1 MAMESLVASVYEY
14 AREKTEKWHFLY
26 HVKRSIFPLII
37 GIFVLSGLLF
47 SSTVAYFVFY
57 WSYIPSAGIV
67 KDVHLQFTYHTL
79 KIEVSDSIVKMQL
92 LGQLSTLQALIS

>member
-1 MAMESLVASVYEY
+1 MANLVVSFYEY
-14 AREKTEKWHFLY
+14 IGEKTEKWTVLY
-26 HVKRSIFPLII
+26 NLKRAILPLII

-67 KDVHLQFTYHTL
+67 KDVYLQFTYHTF
-79 KIEVSDSIVKMQL
+79 KIETSDRIGKMQL
-92 LGQLSTLQALIS
+92 LGQLLTLLAPIC

>member
-1 MAMESLVASVYEY
+1 MESLVLSAYEY
-14 AREKTEKWHFLY
+14 AQEKIEKWNFVY
-26 HVKRSIFPLII
+26 HVKRSILPLII

-67 KDVHLQFTYHTL
+67 KDVYLQLTYHTF
-79 KIEVSDSIVKMQL
+79 KIETSDRIGKMQL
-92 LGQLSTLQALIS
+92 LGQLLTLLAPIC